1 MKAGKYSVKE
11 LFVNRHVQQIVIPEI
26 QRDYVWKSEQVLG
39 LLNSIKVDYDKFKT
53 VSIPRVDTSDKE
65 LQNAF
70 EVFYKRRNNGS
81 NIGFIYAYNDD
92 QFSGKYFLIDGQQR
106 ITTIF
111 LMLLVLACKNEH
123 NKEVFKKTYFSDA
136 ILKIDYKV
144 RESAHNFLK
153 EFVSEALKG
162 NSDFTNQ
169 SWYYSNKYDS
179 DKTIKSLLANYNV
192 IEKYIED
199 NLRDDTKSFYNY
211 IENYV
216 EFWYFDTNISEQGEE
231 LYIYMNARGEQMQSN
246 ENIKADLLSKLDG
259 LDKKNE
265 YGEKWEH
272 WQDFFWIHRGSN
284 ENADKGFNQFLTCI
298 AGLENYLRGKTDVFY
313 TKQEFDGE
321 GDSPLS
327 KGIRTQDVLKVLDVN
342 LIEKYIK
349 AFKFLVQECEAFSAS
364 RSYTDW
370 VNNALSDFCDIFNSK
385 NPTNWFADYSDRNR
399 NTERNNMVFVWSMLY
414 YIKESL
420 GDNVENKYNSDTI
433 RFFRRMY
440 LRFKNYNRS
449 VTTLKSHV
457 DITLINGVLD
467 ETDNAVSEII
477 ATDQNDQLE
486 DGERDST
493 VLTEDEIFKNKVLLS
508 FTNREEVKTIE
519 ELIWQIEDHE
529 YNLNGRDVGNT
540 NLTHLLNRPSQDV
553 SIEYLELIKTKFN
566 EIFPPKEDKELQI
579 KVIEVLLTYGE
590 FYDKVS
596 PYYYLNFKFNSWRRI
611 IRNISTELRVH
622 NYKPFSSF
630 FTEFVSYHGSFIE
643 FHKEKT
649 SQNIT
654 PENAK
659 TVRERLIYYSRNL
672 GLEMW
677 NQGFYI
683 AISLGNPC
691 SLEHW
696 EKRDLI
702 FTDVHRYYN
711 TKGNLRGGT
720 PQTLSKLITT
730 KHYA

>member
-1 MKAGKYSVKE
+1 MKVGKYSVKD
-11 LFVNRHVQQIVIPEI
+11 LFVNRYVQQIVVPEI

-39 LLNSIKVDYDKFKT
+39 LLNSIKMDYDKYKT
-53 VSIPRVDTSDKE
+53 VSIPKVETSDRE
-65 LQNAF
+65 LQKAF
-70 EVFYKRRNNGS
+70 EEFYKRRNNGS

-111 LMLLVLACKNEH
+111 LMLLVLACKNEQ
-123 NKEVFKKTYFSDA
+123 NREVFKKTYFSDA
-136 ILKIDYKV
+136 TLKLDYKV
-144 RESAHNFLK
+144 RESAHNFLI
-153 EFVSEALKG
+153 EFVSEALKS

-179 DKTIKSLLANYNV
+179 DKTIKSLLANYHV
-192 IEKYIED
+192 IQNYIEN
-199 NLRDDTKSFYNY
+199 NLNNDSVLFYNY
-211 IENYV
+211 IENFV

-246 ENIKADLLSKLDG
+246 ENIKANLLSTLEG

-272 WQDFFWIHRGSN
+272 WQDFFWMHRGSN
-284 ENADKGFNQFLTCI
+284 ENADKGFNQFLICI
-298 AGLENYLRGKTDVFY
+298 AGLENYLKSNTNVFY
-313 TKQEFDGE
+313 TKQKFEGE
-321 GDSPLS
+321 GDNSIS
-327 KGIRTQDVLKVLDVN
+327 KGIRTQDVLKILNVN
-342 LIEKYIK
+342 LIEEYIE
-349 AFKFLVQECEAFSAS
+349 AFKYLIQESKSLSTS
-364 RSYTDW
+364 RGYTDW
-370 VNNALSDFCDIFNSK
+370 VDNALNDFWDIFNNK
-385 NPTNWFADYSDRNR
+385 NPTNWFANYSDKNR

-414 YIKESL
+414 YIKEVLS
-420 GDNVENKYNSDTI
+420 DNIAKTYNPDII

-467 ETDNAVSEII
+467 EADNAVSSTII
-477 ATDQNDQLE
+477 LDRDDQME
-486 DGERDST
+486 DGEIDST
-493 VLTEDEIFKNKVLLS
+493 VLTIGEVFKNKVLLNFS
-508 FTNREEVKTIE
+508 NLNDQNAIE

-529 YNLNGRDVGNT
+529 YNLNGSYVGNT
-540 NLTHLLNRPSQDV
+540 NITHLLNRSPID
-553 SIEYLELIKTKFN
+553 ITIDYLELIKTKFN
-566 EIFPPKEDKELQI
+566 EILPSQENKELQI
-579 KVIEVLLTYGE
+579 KVIELLLTYGE

-611 IRNISTELRVH
+611 IRDRSTELGVNNKVFSTFFNEFV
-622 NYKPFSSF
+622 NYK
-630 FTEFVSYHGSFIE
+630 GSFVQ

-649 SQNIT
+649 AQNISL
-654 PENAK
+654 ENAN

-672 GLEMW
+672 GQDMW

-691 SLEHW
+691 SLENW
-696 EKRDLI
+696 NRKDMI
-702 FTDVHRYYN
+702 FTDSYQYYN

-720 PQTLSKLITT
+720 PQILSKLINKTN
-730 KHYA
+730 HA